1 MKLGRWI
8 DYDDAFMPVAR
19 IEAICIL
26 LALATKE
33 GWRTHHMDVKS
44 TFLNGDVME
53 EVYVR

>member
-1 MKLGRWI
+1 MRLGRWI

-53 EVYVR
+53 DVYVR